1 MMAHQVNRGSLHCMA
16 HRVNMKTKKILLI
29 VDQKHR
35 MCYYLHAIQRF
46 DGLAGDGLSEG
57 GFDMGESELTLGRVI
72 QAKREQL
79 GLTQRQLAREVNLN
93 HATISRIEG
102 DFGRVADPSTLK
114 VIAQALSIDYNYLLS
129 LNNTIEDD
137 KDMRIIARA
146 SKSMSEDDRER
157 MMDILRSTFST
168 AFRNADSDGVG
179 EVHAS
184 DDY

>member
-1 MMAHQVNRGSLHCMA
+1 
-16 HRVNMKTKKILLI
+16 
-29 VDQKHR
+29 

-46 DGLAGDGLSEG
+46 DGLAGGGLSEG
-57 GFDMGESELTLGRVI
+57 GFDMGENGLTLGRVI

-114 VIAQALSIDYNYLLS
+114 VIAQALGIDYNYLLS

-168 AFRNADSDGVG
+168 AFRNADSDGIG

>member
-1 MMAHQVNRGSLHCMA
+1 MMAHQVNRGNIHRMA
-16 HRVNMKTKKILLI
+16 HRVNMKARNILPV
-29 VDQKHR
+29 VDQMHR
-35 MCYYLHAIQRF
+35 MCYYLHAIQWF
-46 DGLAGDGLSEG
+46 DGLAGGGLSEG
-57 GFDMGESELTLGRVI
+57 GFDMGENGLTLGHVI
-72 QAKREQL
+72 QAKRERL

-114 VIAQALSIDYNYLLS
+114 VIAQALGIDYNYLLS
-129 LNNTIEDD
+129 LNSTIEDD

-146 SKSMSEDDRER
+146 SKSMSEHDRER
-157 MMDILRSTFST
+157 MMDILRSNFST
-168 AFRNADSDGVG
+168 AFRDADSDGVG